1 MFRVFVW
8 LLKRTRCLCLHS
20 YVCVYQKGNGESW
33 EKKKQQLSVSP
44 VREKEGKQT
53 EWERERERE
62 RAVFIE
68 LYSCLIGNYRKKCVD
83 SLPTPYSTPGMLVMY
98 CLTHESAVKLCMR
111 GTVHSGTIWLL
122 CPESN
127 LPSVSMQDSSIFSQ
141 SGAVSCKQD
150 TYTVY
155 I

>member
-1 MFRVFVW
+1 MERAE
-8 LLKRTRCLCLHS
+8 R
-20 YVCVYQKGNGESW
+20 
-33 EKKKQQLSVSP
+33 KKQLLSASP

-53 EWERERERE
+53 ENERERE

-68 LYSCLIGNYRKKCVD
+68 LYSCLIGNYRKNCVD
-83 SLPTPYSTPGMLVMY
+83 SLPTPYSTPGMLVRNTLC
-98 CLTHESAVKLCMR
+98 CLTHESAVWKLCMR